1 MTINQLIIE
10 TLKPLNVPVSFGTY
24 NQSANTYVVFLEY
37 NQGSA
42 MKADDEEYRT
52 KHLYQVDVFS
62 KGNYLDLV
70 KQLKKLLKEVGF
82 SRTFETET
90 YEDEMKRF
98 RKILRFSYIS
108 KEEE

>member
-1 MTINQLIIE
+1 MSLNELIIN
-10 TLKPLNVPVSFGTY
+10 TLKPLNVPVSFAKY
-24 NQSANTYVVFLEY
+24 NQTADTYVVFLEY
-37 NQGSA
+37 DQGGSLF
-42 MKADDEEYRT
+42 ADDEEKKT

-62 KGNYLDLV
+62 KGNYLKLV
-70 KQLKKLLKEVGF
+70 KELKKLLKEVGF

-108 KEEE
+108 EEEQ